1 MTKPNKWK
9 DKARMYNISRKMA
22 PFQHDQYYFVAAAV
36 ATAVATAI
44 AGIVHLYM
52 PLSHPMLIRLS
63 PMAIFF
69 LGSGIAQIFW
79 ILPIIKRWGRP
90 WYYVGIGGN
99 LAFIMLYIICLLYTS
114 PSPRDTERSR
124 MPSSA

>member
-1 MTKPNKWK
+1 MSLSDLCGRPCPIPKYNLLQRKIMTKPNKGK
-9 DKARMYNISRKMA
+9 DKTGMYNISRKMA
-22 PFQHDQYYFVAAAV
+22 PFQHYQYYFVAA
-36 ATAVATAI
+36 AVATAI

-52 PLSHPMLIRLS
+52 PFSHPMLIRLS

-90 WYYVGIGGN
+90 WYYVGLGEI
-99 LAFIMLYIICLLYTS
+99 
-114 PSPRDTERSR
+114 
-124 MPSSA
+124 